1 MKKILALFFTLF
13 ISAFL
18 ILGASAQV
26 LPGINVLTGNEN
38 PLTFDEHTTLPSF
51 ISNAIICET
60 PMKNEDGN
68 AIMHYVNNSSSDYA
82 AVGFSFNT
90 ALDSGRAY
98 QISFKIYQ
106 HADEGFGKYKN
117 LWIMKNGMSGWQ
129 RAENCGGFTANS
141 SGGWLEYSYLIDTF
155 DDLINSATGNT
166 DTSDISKILFEWRY
180 DTAESACINQKIYFD
195 DISIVPAYFVTYI
208 DEDGKTIREGYEALF
223 GTKYV
228 PQVTSEDKA
237 KGIIGWSKENDN
249 TADDSVILDNKDFTL
264 YAVYDNTLY
273 FNLESEKNMFSFAG
287 DSTVITSNLMHR
299 KGTEGITV
307 SFSCNDNSV
316 TLSDNGD
323 GTADVVSVSEGL
335 SKIVCTSSS
344 GETDEIY
351 ILSDYEEGKE
361 VMKIVKSVSNI
372 DTDAKSESVTAVL
385 FTALE
390 KDTKIR
396 WKSSSDCVTV
406 SSTGNGT
413 AILTPVSNGTAI
425 ITAYAENDE
434 SICDSFTVNVSGQR
448 EKEKVY
454 ELNVLV
460 WGASLAKH
468 PPAENLYWYGN
479 WGMAASKEENDF
491 IHRLVYYLEQEY
503 YPSKVNLKILA
514 ESGFDTSINNDTSAT
529 TDYSSNQYFLNM
541 ENAIKEH
548 NPNIIVTIRTGNLSN
563 DVPVDIAYNAY
574 SQLYDMVYAHAP
586 DAIVVAHHCLLH
598 HDSMKE
604 ELYVRLDER
613 YTDRIFEVNDLDVHE
628 KEENLAREWLELGQ
642 VAVANHW
649 NDKGHDEVAKVTMSY
664 LTKHI
669 PYVLTPS
676 FVYRPESIKIS
687 GKDTI
692 TEKGAA
698 IQLYASAFP
707 SDASD
712 SVIWSVDNENV
723 ATVSKN
729 GLVSA
734 KNNGTVYVTAT
745 STFDESVYA
754 THKVTVTNQPAVYRV
769 SYSKNTDDAVSGM
782 PESFDYAGLGY
793 SLSET
798 IPERKLYTF
807 LGWSLSAESDDCVTK
822 IDVTENT
829 TVYAVWKKTEGFEF
843 EGTYTEDKLFSY
855 GFDIDG
861 GFHVEIK
868 DSCLFTVCTSGEKV
882 RFNSPEVDITNKNS
896 VSFALACGYIDKNS
910 TAELTVKTNSSEK
923 TYVFPILSTDFVT
936 YTADTSS
943 LDGNI
948 TGFEIYVNSAPSNGS
963 MFNIAL
969 DFVRFDSVFGFD
981 NSEENYIFTDGENFV
996 STIADEGFTKIE
1008 NLYKLMVISLD
1019 GGRTLE
1025 IYEKDAYIYSEK
1037 ENAISSVN
1045 LIEFNDDGK
1054 FTKSSSIIYT
1064 NTSEGFELNE
1074 SYSEKLTSYD
1084 AVSMRTVSPEGI
1096 RVKAS
1101 VEKGFDQNEGVSEY
1115 GFIVARKDSIT
1126 SGKIND
1132 VILDMNYVNSN
1143 LIVYG
1148 KAFCKNENI
1157 HKVFDSTD
1165 EFEIF
1170 TGVLTNTPK
1179 NKTVLTTPLIFRPYV
1194 KLSDNRI
1201 FYGAKI
1207 EASSLDVA
1215 IEVYNSES
1223 SSKEA
1228 KAAAKKIMGICEYD
1242 DKEILIPLDK
1252 LWE

>member
-1 MKKILALFFTLF
+1 MKKTLLTLV
-13 ISAFL
+13 ISIMLMTMSVFAHT
-18 ILGASAQV
+18 
-26 LPGINVLTGNEN
+26 PGINILTGDEK
-38 PLTFDEHTTLPSF
+38 PLTFNESSVLPSF
-51 ISNAIICET
+51 VENANLVKSPFEG
-60 PMKNEDGN
+60 EDGK
-68 AIMHYVNNSSSDYA
+68 AIVHYQDSSGEYA
-82 AVGFSFNT
+82 AIGFKINP
-90 ALDSGRAY
+90 AADKDRAY
-98 QISFKIYQ
+98 GISFKIY
-106 HADEGFGKYKN
+106 HKADEGYGKYKN
-117 LWIMKNGMSGWQ
+117 LWIMKNGMGGWQ
-129 RAENCGGFTANS
+129 RVQNCGGFTANNA
-141 SGGWLEYSYLIDTF
+141 GGWMEYSYLIDTF
-155 DDLINSATGNT
+155 DDLVHSTTGQPDATA
-166 DTSDISKILFEWRY
+166 ISKILFEWRY
-180 DTAESACINQKIYFD
+180 DSAETACTKQKIYMD
-195 DISIVPAYFVTYI
+195 DISVIPAYFVTYMG
-208 DEDGKTIREGYEALF
+208 ECGNEIRSGYEVLT
-223 GTKYV
+223 GEEYIPELTI
-228 PQVTSEDKA
+228 EDKA

-249 TADDSVILDNKDFTL
+249 TADDSIALDNKDFTL

-273 FNLESEKNMFSFAG
+273 FNLESEKNMLSFAG

-335 SKIVCTSSS
+335 SKIVCTSSTGDS
-344 GETDEIY
+344 DEIY
-351 ILSDYEEGKE
+351 ILSDYKEGNST
-361 VMKIVKSVSNI
+361 MKIVKKVSEINM
-372 DTDAKSESVTAVL
+372 DAQNVGVKSVL
-385 FTALE
+385 FSKE
-390 KDTKIR
+390 SGVKIK
-396 WKSSSDCVTV
+396 WKSSSDCITV
-406 SSTGNGT
+406 SSNGDGT

-604 ELYVRLDER
+604 ELYARLDER
-613 YTDRIFEVNDLDVHE
+613 YPGRIFEVNDLDVHE
-628 KEENLAREWLELGQ
+628 KEENLAREWLTLGQ
-642 VAVANHW
+642 QAVANHW

-692 TEKGAA
+692 AEKGAA
-698 IQLYASAFP
+698 IQLYAAAFP

-782 PESFDYAGLGY
+782 PENFDYAGLGY

-798 IPERKLYTF
+798 IPERNLYTF
-807 LGWSLSAESDDCVTK
+807 LGWSLSAESCECVTK

-829 TVYAVWKKTEGFEF
+829 TVYAVWKKTDGFEF
-843 EGTYTEDKLFSY
+843 EGTYTEDKGFAY

-882 RFNSPEVDITNKNS
+882 RFNSPDVEIRNTGII
-896 VSFALACGYIDKNS
+896 SFRLSCGYFDS
-910 TAELTVKTNSSEK
+910 TSTVELTVKTDKDEILYS
-923 TYVFPILSTDFVT
+923 FPILSDEFVT
-936 YTADTSS
+936 YIADISEIS
-943 LDGNI
+943 CDVS
-948 TGFEIYVNSAPSNGS
+948 GFEIYVNSAPKDAS

-969 DFVRFDSVFGFD
+969 DYVRFQPVKTVNKTNSAFVITDGKTSLSDMAYSGGSEFDATEPLLVTFGD
-981 NSEENYIFTDGENFV
+981 NSYEIKNAGKIYISSNTAGENIGINKLSYNAKGKYNC
-996 STIADEGFTKIE
+996 STLSVYTSTADGFAE
-1008 NLYKLMVISLD
+1008 
-1019 GGRTLE
+1019 
-1025 IYEKDAYIYSEK
+1025 
-1037 ENAISSVN
+1037 
-1045 LIEFNDDGK
+1045 
-1054 FTKSSSIIYT
+1054 
-1064 NTSEGFELNE
+1064 NTSL
-1074 SYSEKLTSYD
+1074 SSKLTSYD
-1084 AVSMRTVSPEGI
+1084 KIQVRLGAFTGI
-1096 RVKAS
+1096 RTKAS
-1101 VEKGFDQNEGVSEY
+1101 VPADFYMQDFVEEY
-1115 GFIVARKDSIT
+1115 GFAVARLDSIT
-1126 SGKIND
+1126 NGKITD
-1132 VILDMNYVNSN
+1132 VVLDSYYIDKKLV
-1143 LIVYG
+1143 LYG
-1148 KAFCKNENI
+1148 IGYSKEYGT
-1157 HKVFDSTD
+1157 HKVFENDDTT
-1165 EFEIF
+1165 EFF
-1170 TGVLTNTPK
+1170 TAILLNVPNTK
-1179 NKTVLTTPLIFRPYV
+1179 SALTTALVFRPYV
-1194 KLSDNRI
+1194 KLSDGSI
-1201 FYGAKI
+1201 LYGAKI
-1207 EASSLDVA
+1207 ETSVLDVA
-1215 IEVYNSES
+1215 VSLWFDADTSEEV
-1223 SSKEA
+1223 
-1228 KAAAKKIMGICEYD
+1228 KAYARSVLDICEFDESDVYISID
-1242 DKEILIPLDK
+1242 D
-1252 LWE
+1252 LWN

>member
-1 MKKILALFFTLF
+1 MKKTLLTLV
-13 ISAFL
+13 ISGL
-18 ILGASAQV
+18 IMLMTMSVFAHT
-26 LPGINVLTGNEN
+26 PGINILTGDEK
-38 PLTFDEHTTLPSF
+38 PLTFNESIVLPSF
-51 ISNAIICET
+51 VENANLVKSPFEG
-60 PMKNEDGN
+60 EDGK
-68 AIMHYVNNSSSDYA
+68 AIVHYQNSSGEYA
-82 AVGFSFNT
+82 AIGFKINP
-90 ALDSGRAY
+90 AADKDRAY
-98 QISFKIYQ
+98 GISFRIY
-106 HADEGFGKYKN
+106 HKADEGYGKYKN

-129 RAENCGGFTANS
+129 RVENCGGFTANNA
-141 SGGWLEYSYLIDTF
+141 SGWMEYSYLIDTF
-155 DDLINSATGNT
+155 DDLVNSTTGNT
-166 DTSDISKILFEWRY
+166 DSSDISKILFEWRY
-180 DTAESACINQKIYFD
+180 DSAETACTKQKIYMD
-195 DISIVPAYFVTYI
+195 DISVIPAYFVTYMG
-208 DEDGKTIREGYEALF
+208 EYGNEIRSGYEVLT
-223 GTKYV
+223 GEEYIPELTI
-228 PQVTSEDKA
+228 EDKA

-249 TADDSVILDNKDFTL
+249 TADDSIALDNKDFTL

-273 FNLESEKNMFSFAG
+273 FNLDATVNMLTSKG
-287 DSTVITSNLMHR
+287 DITTITSDLQHR
-299 KGTEGITV
+299 KGTDGISV
-307 SFSCNDNSV
+307 SFSCEDVFV
-316 TLSDNGD
+316 TLTDNGN
-323 GTADVVSVSEGL
+323 GTAKVVSAGEGL
-335 SKIVCTSSS
+335 SKIVCTSSTGDS
-344 GETDEIY
+344 DEIY
-351 ILSDYEEGKE
+351 ILSDYKEGNST
-361 VMKIVKSVSNI
+361 MKIVKKVSEINM
-372 DTDAKSESVTAVL
+372 DAQNVGVKSVL
-385 FTALE
+385 FSKE
-390 KDTKIR
+390 SGVKIK
-396 WKSSSDCVTV
+396 WKSSSDCITV
-406 SSTGNGT
+406 SSNGDGT
-413 AILTPVSNGTAI
+413 AILSPVSNGTAI

-604 ELYVRLDER
+604 ELYARLDER
-613 YTDRIFEVNDLDVHE
+613 YPGRIFEVNDLDVHE
-628 KEENLAREWLELGQ
+628 NEENLAREWLELGQ
-642 VAVANHW
+642 QAVANHW

-687 GKDTI
+687 GKEKI

-698 IQLYASAFP
+698 IQLYAAAFP

-745 STFDESVYA
+745 STFDESIYA

-782 PESFDYAGLGY
+782 PESFDYAGMGY

-798 IPERKLYTF
+798 IPERNLYTF
-807 LGWSLSAESDDCVTK
+807 LGWSLAAESDECVSK

-829 TVYAVWKKTEGFEF
+829 TVYAVWKKTDGFEF
-843 EGTYTEDKLFSY
+843 EGTYTEDKGFAY

-882 RFNSPEVDITNKNS
+882 SFNSPEIDITNKNS
-896 VSFALACGYIDKNS
+896 VSFALACGYIDENS
-910 TAELTVKTNSSEK
+910 TAELTIKTNSSER

-943 LDGNI
+943 LNGNI

-969 DFVRFDSVFGFD
+969 DFVRFNSVLGFD
-981 NSEENYIFTDGENFV
+981 NGEENYIFTDGENFV

-1008 NLYKLMVISLD
+1008 NLYKLMAISLD
-1019 GGRTLE
+1019 SGRTLE

-1037 ENAISSVN
+1037 ENAVASIN
-1045 LIEFNDDGK
+1045 LIDCDDDGK
-1054 FTKSSSIIYT
+1054 FTKSSSIVYT
-1064 NTSEGFELNE
+1064 NTTEGFELNE
-1074 SYSEKLTSYD
+1074 SYSEKLTSYNSF
-1084 AVSMRTVSPEGI
+1084 SMRVESPEGI

-1101 VEKGFDQNEGVSEY
+1101 VEKGFDQNEDVSEY

-1132 VILDMNYVNSN
+1132 VILDMNYVNSH
-1143 LIVYG
+1143 LVIYG
-1148 KAFCKNENI
+1148 KAFSKSENI
-1157 HKVFDSTD
+1157 HKVYDSND
-1165 EFEIF
+1165 ELEIF
-1170 TGVLTNTPK
+1170 TCVLMNIPK
-1179 NKTVLTTPLIFRPYV
+1179 NKTALTTPLIFRPYV

-1215 IEVYNSES
+1215 IAVYRSNSVNE
-1223 SSKEA
+1223 EA

-1242 DKEILIPLDK
+1242 DNELLIPLDK
-1252 LWE
+1252 LWD